1 MTLETGAFIMNQII
15 YSPVGLF
22 QPQVQM
28 TFRYYDPNTGENV
41 WKSKNVDSFQVLAND
56 KHSCKSSAFTVNFKN
71 ESNGSQSYNVSAT
84 LDNDVQL
91 MYSMTRPSEAKG
103 WKLGQ
108 GPKGGFSYFGENEKS
123 PEGYVVHRFWPYTK
137 TSGMVVINGRAI
149 EAKGQGMFVQ
159 AIQGMRPN
167 LVATRWNFGNFQ
179 SKENNGTSAI
189 VMEFTTTSGYGKVG
203 ASPQERVPQTVTIG
217 SVVCGGQLVSVVGAT
232 RASNAAEVPAT
243 HVQHALCAKDELTG
257 YDVPQLMKF
266 VLQGPAVVGVD
277 KPSADTIVEAS
288 MEVSLGSPAATNGL
302 IEKVDVLAEIPYMV
316 RKLVNYVAGAKP
328 YIYQTLN
335 PTHLRLE
342 LPASVAKAVG
352 TDSSIEVPGV
362 LFEEHTFISE

>member
-1 MTLETGAFIMNQII
+1 MNQII

-41 WKSKNVDSFQVLAND
+41 WKSKNVDSFQVLPNN
-56 KHSCKSSAFTVNFKN
+56 KHSCKSSAFTIDFKD

-108 GPKGGFSYFGENEKS
+108 GPKGGFSYFGENENS
-123 PEGYVVHRFWPYTK
+123 PDGYVVHRFWPYTK
-137 TSGMVVINGRAI
+137 TSGMLVINGRAM
-149 EAKGQGMFVQ
+149 EVNGQGMFVQ

-179 SKENNGTSAI
+179 SKENHGTSAI
-189 VMEFTTTSGYGKVG
+189 VMEFTTTSGYGKVD
-203 ASPQERVPQTVTIG
+203 ASSQARVPQTVTIG

-232 RASNAAEVPAT
+232 RASNASEVPAT
-243 HVQHALCAKDELTG
+243 HVQHESCARDELTG
-257 YDVPQLMKF
+257 YDVPQVMKF

-277 KPSADTIVEAS
+277 KPSADTVVQAS
-288 MEVSLGSPAATNGL
+288 MEVSLGSPSATKGL

-335 PTHLRLE
+335 PTQLKLE
-342 LPASVAKAVG
+342 LPESVAQAIG